1 MKLSRAAE
9 ELTLIYGLH
18 FRDILA
24 LSELKVLT
32 KDIEYVKGLQ
42 LNLINVVLFFLRSYL
57 LLNPSV
63 EP

>member
-24 LSELKVLT
+24 LSELKVYT
-32 KDIEYVKGLQ
+32 PW
-42 LNLINVVLFFLRSYL
+42 LNAI
-57 LLNPSV
+57 
-63 EP
+63 